1 MTETKKAEQSIPGLF
16 QESPVESRRALRR
29 AAASGVATVI
39 DEASGA
45 LIVLRYRDVD
55 RLLTDTRLRGVG
67 LSFFDL
73 MGIKDGPL
81 RDWYGGIMF
90 TNEGQPHHRMRNLV
104 GKAFSPRSVE
114 TMRPVAAAIVAERL
128 QRVRAA
134 DGGDLVKALADVPMH
149 VMCKLLGVP
158 DGDVP
163 DFQAWVSALSPV
175 FVFMTPDQIAA
186 ATAAITQL
194 LTYTTA
200 LCERRESAPGDDL
213 ISALIEAEHEGD
225 RLTRPETA
233 AMIANLLVAGHDT
246 TASQIAC
253 ALLALLAQP
262 GLMENVRGEPGLIG
276 SIVSEIIRLE
286 PIIEIAPRNL
296 VAPVEIAGIERPAGT
311 MVWPCTLT
319 ANIDPEVWRDP
330 LVFDPRRFAS
340 PEAPKLLTFGRG
352 PHACLGAWL
361 ARVTLEEVI
370 RGVAALAPKLTEEPA
385 DIEWVRLLGTNPAR
399 LPVALN

>member
-1 MTETKKAEQSIPGLF
+1 MAEQSIPGLF
-16 QESPVESRRALRR
+16 QVNPVEARRALRR
-29 AAASGVATVI
+29 AAATGDPTVI

-45 LIVLRYRDVD
+45 VIVLRYRDVD

-73 MGIKDGPL
+73 MGIQDGPL
-81 RDWYGGIMF
+81 RAWYGAIMF
-90 TNEGQPHHRMRNLV
+90 TTEGQPHHRMRNLV

-134 DGGDLVKALADVPMH
+134 QGGDLVTALSDVPMH
-149 VMCKLLGVP
+149 VMCRLLGVP
-158 DGDVP
+158 DADVP
-163 DFQAWVSALSPV
+163 DFMAWVSALSPV
-175 FVFMTPDQIAA
+175 FLFMTPDQIAA
-186 ATAAITQL
+186 ATNAITQL
-194 LTYTTA
+194 LAYTTA
-200 LCERRESAPGDDL
+200 LCERRAASPGDDL
-213 ISALIEAEHEGD
+213 ISALMAAEHEGD

-246 TASQIAC
+246 TASQISC

-262 GLMENVRGEPGLIG
+262 AIMEDLRAEPGLIG
-276 SIVSEIIRLE
+276 SVVSEIIRLD

-296 VAPVEIAGIERPAGT
+296 IEPLEIGGIVRPAGT

-330 LVFDPRRFAS
+330 LVFDPRRFSS
-340 PEAPKLLTFGRG
+340 PDAPKLLTFGRG

-361 ARVTLEEVI
+361 ARLTLEEVV
-370 RGVAALAPKLTEEPA
+370 RAVAALAPKLTEVPA
-385 DIEWVRLLGTNPAR
+385 AIEWVRVLGANPAR
-399 LPVALN
+399 LPVALH